1 MKVLIVDDEPL
12 AREELHYL
20 IQGNSEVTEILE
32 ADGIFM
38 AEEQVKSE
46 HPDMVFLDIKLSD
59 GNGMALAEKI
69 KSFENSPHIVF
80 ATAYDSYALDAFEA
94 DAVDYILKP
103 FSAKRVNEA
112 IMRVAKL
119 ISPEDDATKAKR
131 ELRQNPRI
139 SIQNDERTIILQKK
153 QILYVQAQQGF
164 VYIWTLNKHKI
175 ISRQTLT
182 NIYDQLK
189 SPEFLQ
195 IHRSF
200 IVNLNGVTELQP
212 SFNHTY
218 ELTLIDDSKLP
229 VSRSYVNTTK
239 KALGL

>member
-46 HPDMVFLDIKLSD
+46 HPDMVFLDRKLSD

-69 KSFENSPHIVF
+69 KSFDNSPHIVF

-119 ISPEDDATKAKR
+119 ISPEDDATKAKKYFTYMHSKA
-131 ELRQNPRI
+131 LFISGLLI
-139 SIQNDERTIILQKK
+139 SIKSLVDRRSLI
-153 QILYVQAQQGF
+153 F
-164 VYIWTLNKHKI
+164 M
-175 ISRQTLT
+175 T
-182 NIYDQLK
+182 N
-189 SPEFLQ
+189 
-195 IHRSF
+195 
-200 IVNLNGVTELQP
+200 
-212 SFNHTY
+212 
-218 ELTLIDDSKLP
+218 
-229 VSRSYVNTTK
+229 
-239 KALGL
+239 

>member
-46 HPDMVFLDIKLSD
+46 HPDMVFLDI
-59 GNGMALAEKI
+59 
-69 KSFENSPHIVF
+69 VF

-119 ISPEDDATKAKR
+119 ISPEDDVTKAKR

-153 QILYVQAQQGF
+153 QILYVQAQQSF

-218 ELTLIDDSKLP
+218 ELTLIDGSKLP

>member
-1 MKVLIVDDEPL
+1 YIVINTSD
-12 AREELHYL
+12 Y
-20 IQGNSEVTEILE
+20 T
-32 ADGIFM
+32 DG
-38 AEEQVKSE
+38 V
-46 HPDMVFLDIKLSD
+46 
-59 GNGMALAEKI
+59 
-69 KSFENSPHIVF
+69 
-80 ATAYDSYALDAFEA
+80 DAFEEYI
-94 DAVDYILKP
+94 VEYILKP
-103 FSAKRVNEA
+103 VTSKRVNEA
-112 IMRVAKL
+112 IMRVSKL

-182 NIYDQLK
+182 NIYNQLK

-218 ELTLIDDSKLP
+218 EL
-229 VSRSYVNTTK
+229 
-239 KALGL
+239 

>member
-69 KSFENSPHIVF
+69 KSFDNSPHIVF

-131 ELRQNPRI
+131 ELRQNPEFRFKTTSERSFYRKNKYFTYRHSKALFISGLLI
-139 SIQNDERTIILQKK
+139 SIKSLVDRRSLI
-153 QILYVQAQQGF
+153 F
-164 VYIWTLNKHKI
+164 M
-175 ISRQTLT
+175 T
-182 NIYDQLK
+182 N
-189 SPEFLQ
+189 
-195 IHRSF
+195 
-200 IVNLNGVTELQP
+200 
-212 SFNHTY
+212 
-218 ELTLIDDSKLP
+218 
-229 VSRSYVNTTK
+229 
-239 KALGL
+239 

>member
-69 KSFENSPHIVF
+69 KSFDNSPHIVF

-94 DAVDYILKP
+94 DAVDYILHFLLKG
-103 FSAKRVNEA
+103 STKQLCV
-112 IMRVAKL
+112 
-119 ISPEDDATKAKR
+119 SP
-131 ELRQNPRI
+131 N
-139 SIQNDERTIILQKK
+139 
-153 QILYVQAQQGF
+153 
-164 VYIWTLNKHKI
+164 
-175 ISRQTLT
+175 
-182 NIYDQLK
+182 
-189 SPEFLQ
+189 
-195 IHRSF
+195 
-200 IVNLNGVTELQP
+200 
-212 SFNHTY
+212 
-218 ELTLIDDSKLP
+218 
-229 VSRSYVNTTK
+229 
-239 KALGL
+239 

>member
-1 MKVLIVDDEPL
+1 MMSVVPFKLQAVIKEQKLKFLYHITLRKVQTMKVLIVDDEPL

-69 KSFENSPHIVF
+69 KSYDNSPHIVF

-139 SIQNDERTIILQKK
+139 SIQNDERTIILQKTNTLRTGTARLC
-153 QILYVQAQQGF
+153 LY
-164 VYIWTLNKHKI
+164 L
-175 ISRQTLT
+175 
-182 NIYDQLK
+182 
-189 SPEFLQ
+189 
-195 IHRSF
+195 
-200 IVNLNGVTELQP
+200 
-212 SFNHTY
+212 
-218 ELTLIDDSKLP
+218 DS
-229 VSRSYVNTTK
+229 
-239 KALGL
+239 

>member
-1 MKVLIVDDEPL
+1 M
-12 AREELHYL
+12 
-20 IQGNSEVTEILE
+20 Q
-32 ADGIFM
+32 
-38 AEEQVKSE
+38 
-46 HPDMVFLDIKLSD
+46 
-59 GNGMALAEKI
+59 KI
-69 KSFENSPHIVF
+69 
-80 ATAYDSYALDAFEA
+80 
-94 DAVDYILKP
+94 
-103 FSAKRVNEA
+103 
-112 IMRVAKL
+112 
-119 ISPEDDATKAKR
+119 
-131 ELRQNPRI
+131 
-139 SIQNDERTIILQKK
+139 IILQKK

-218 ELTLIDDSKLP
+218 ELTLIDGSKLP

>member
-20 IQGNSEVTEILE
+20 IQGNSEVTEIIE
-32 ADGIFM
+32 ADGILAAEKQVRINHPEM
-38 AEEQVKSE
+38 A
-46 HPDMVFLDIKLSD
+46 FLDIKLSD

-69 KSFENSPHIVF
+69 KSAPNSPHIVF

-119 ISPEDDATKAKR
+119 TSSGNRSISKTA
-131 ELRQNPRI
+131 NPRI
-139 SIQNDERTIILQKK
+139 SVQSEERTIILQKK
-153 QILYVQAQQGF
+153 QILYIQAQQGF
-164 VYIWTLNKHKI
+164 VNIWTLDRQKVV
-175 ISRQTLT
+175 SRQTLA
-182 NIYDQLK
+182 NIYRQLK

-200 IVNLNGVTELQP
+200 IVNLNAVTELQP

-218 ELTLIDDSKLP
+218 ELTLIDGSKLP
-229 VSRSYVNTTK
+229 VSRSYVSTTK
-239 KALGL
+239 KALGLVKD

>member
-1 MKVLIVDDEPL
+1 
-12 AREELHYL
+12 
-20 IQGNSEVTEILE
+20 
-32 ADGIFM
+32 
-38 AEEQVKSE
+38 
-46 HPDMVFLDIKLSD
+46 
-59 GNGMALAEKI
+59 MALAEKI
-69 KSFENSPHIVF
+69 KSFDNSPHIVF

-218 ELTLIDDSKLP
+218 ELTLIDSSKLP
-229 VSRSYVNTTK
+229 VSRSYVKKTK